1 MAKYVTK
8 ARALK
13 LDEGLKESL
22 AEQRAGQVF
31 GPFDNA
37 RDAMEFLYAAQDLL
51 VLMEKALRQAA
62 RLGKRYDPK
71 KVRWLLDVS
80 DRKLSEKLQRVT
92 L

>member
-62 RLGKRYDPK
+62 ILGKRYDPK